1 MISIYLLKD
10 YQEYSKGDIISVSN
24 NVAFGLIDSETGRK
38 AENRDFLVKPEI
50 GVSKS
55 FRKPPSKAFAKRS
68 KGGILND
75 K

>member
-1 MISIYLLKD
+1 MINVYLLKD
-10 YQEYSKGDIISVSN
+10 YQEHSKGDIISVSN
-24 NVAFGLIDSETGRK
+24 NVAFGLIDSEIGRK

-55 FRKPPSKAFAKRS
+55 FKRPPSKAFSKKS
-68 KGGILND
+68 KGGMMNN

>member
-1 MISIYLLKD
+1 MINVYLLKE
-10 YQEYSKGDIISVSN
+10 YQEHSRGDIISVSN
-24 NVAFGLIDSETGRK
+24 NVAFGLIDSEIARK

-50 GVSKS
+50 GTSKS
-55 FRKPPSKAFAKRS
+55 FKKPPSKAFAKNS